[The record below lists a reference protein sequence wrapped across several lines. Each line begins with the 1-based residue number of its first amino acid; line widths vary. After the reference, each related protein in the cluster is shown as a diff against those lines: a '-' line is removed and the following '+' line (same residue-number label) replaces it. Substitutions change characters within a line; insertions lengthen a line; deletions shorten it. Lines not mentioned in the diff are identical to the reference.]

1 MKPLPALSVVI
12 PASDGKPT
20 LADAVAA
27 VEASTQPGDDVIV
40 ARNGSGPAAA
50 RNRGAQLARGEILVF
65 VDSDVRVHPDALGR
79 IRAAFAADP
88 GLTALFGSYDDD
100 PACRQTVSQFRN
112 LLHHHVHQQRGGRG
126 DDVLGRL
133 GAIRRDAFVA
143 SGGFDAEL
151 YPHAMEDI
159 ELGMRLSDAGARIV
173 LDPELRGQHLKR
185 WTLVEMVRTDLT
197 RPRGP
202 VGADAARA
210 AASASNALNLSWRH
224 RITALLHT
232 GDGRRGGRPAG
243 GGRPAALLLG
253 AVLLNRDLYT
263 LLLRCGGVRLA
274 GAGVLL
280 HLVHHLTAVASVPVG
295 VATHVLEA
303 VRDRTAGVSR
313 SGERSTCCAR
323 WRCRTSACATAA
335 GRSGS
340 SSGCSI
346 RSPSRASTCCSS
358 PSCSTARATPSG

>member
-1 MKPLPALSVVI
+1 MKPLPVLSVVI

-50 RNRGAQLARGEILVF
+50 RNRGARQAQGEILVF
-65 VDSDVRVHPDALGR
+65 VDSDVRVHHDALGR
-79 IRAAFAADP
+79 IRAAFAGDP
-88 GLTALFGSYDDD
+88 GLTALFGAYDDD

-112 LLHHHVHQQRGGRG
+112 LLHHHVHERAAGEATTFWSG
-126 DDVLGRL
+126 L
-133 GAIRRDAFVA
+133 GAIRREAFEA

-151 YPHAMEDI
+151 HPHAMEDV

-185 WTLVEMVRTDLT
+185 WTLVEMVRCDLLH
-197 RPRGP
+197 RGVP
-202 VGADAARA
+202 WVRMLLRRGEP
-210 AASASNALNLSWRH
+210 SNALNLSWRH

-232 GDGRRGGRPAG
+232 GTAGAALTGRRRLAG
-243 GGRPAALLLG
+243 GLLLG

-280 HLVHHLTAVASVPVG
+280 HLVHHLTAVASVPVA
-295 VATHVLEA
+295 VAAHALEA
-303 VRDRTAGVSR
+303 VRSNR
-313 SGERSTCCAR
+313 
-323 WRCRTSACATAA
+323 
-335 GRSGS
+335 
-340 SSGCSI
+340 
-346 RSPSRASTCCSS
+346 
-358 PSCSTARATPSG
+358 